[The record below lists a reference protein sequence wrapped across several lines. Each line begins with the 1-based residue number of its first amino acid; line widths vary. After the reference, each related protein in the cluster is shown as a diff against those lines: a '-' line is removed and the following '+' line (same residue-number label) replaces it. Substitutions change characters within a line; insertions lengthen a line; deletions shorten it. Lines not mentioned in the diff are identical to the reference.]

1 MPKATRIVH
10 WRYRRQKRRRSGG
23 RRLWRILLVFVAGA
37 GPLPRWAIALVTVLS
52 APTFAREADG
62 EALAWKYHCVSCHGE
77 RGVARSPQYP
87 MLVGQNAAYLEARLR
102 YFRAEEEPGNV
113 MNGQAAPLSD
123 EEIEALA
130 RYFSGQS

>member
-1 MPKATRIVH
+1 MAVLRGFPPSRVPQT
-10 WRYRRQKRRRSGG
+10 
-23 RRLWRILLVFVAGA
+23 GA
-37 GPLPRWAIALVTVLS
+37 RTGARAMRPAFMVGAIALVTVLS